1 MFHGTFV
8 EPFDSA
14 AAATTFPVSYKNP
27 QVQAVCQNATKLD
40 AFRQSYIGIMQDMVT
55 KLNAIDQSSSLN
67 DRLSGYKT
75 QLVRI
80 NDVSNALTSI
90 IALFNGD
97 ESTSTANAVQ
107 NLVSLAEGL
116 GGGTDTASLAATKDL
131 LNNVE
136 AALKLLYSLTQKLE
150 RIRNFLISFLNISNQ
165 NLGYARLLCLKKQF
179 LDPSLMTIAT
189 SLNTSLQAC
198 EAALLSWCQAMA
210 ASDTSVS
217 TACQT
222 CQTAS
227 GTLSS
232 GSTAGTST
240 TSSTGSLTVS
250 AGACAAQSIG
260 SLTTTAT
267 TTGPCGQLQS
277 VCLSSEGSP
286 QLCQA
291 VYTQCLSS
299 PPSGSQSTCP
309 PGTGDIVYMKSDL
322 DTYQKIKSEFQVDR
336 VVGNVGDCP
345 VTKMTYDQKK
355 QEYDITSHPEIDQWG
370 VSNTLWGANG
380 GVVPDY
386 VAQKMNITNRCKGI
400 NDFDI
405 RSHKAIKNYVPVS
418 TADSLQSAATAASQ
432 RAQTCEQSFD
442 AASCP
447 VEGFDAPAYTAVI
460 TQGDGSTTDASARY
474 QTCPTVAPAG
484 TMSYDIRHHKD
495 YPSLIKNYTANCK
508 LPKICQNYVDCS
520 NVPIENNPDI
530 VKYVLR
536 STVPPP
542 QTCKKLADYNLQD
555 HPDFGTYNQTWQA
568 KLDVQSQAAA
578 DAATSSC
585 QSALAKYTAK
595 DANGN
600 PTPCKALSDYKLQQ
614 HPDFPAYT
622 QAWKATM
629 DQYASRDACGRLQ
642 KCKGVDQ
649 YTLSEIPAAQSL
661 TAQLAACQA
670 SLSAQST
677 STTGTASAS
686 TTAAPACT
694 PQSYDITQHPNISKY
709 VLRSTIPN
717 MMDKYQCD
725 VQKQKLLRRF
735 EKGGGAG
742 AGTVTDMSQ
751 YVLRKNVLPCPS
763 NDDIRQN
770 ITSYLSPA
778 DMQSACSAAG
788 YSESCADHFVKP
800 AGIETFDNST
810 EAQQKETPMLSMT
823 VKPYPQPH
831 SPSSDPYD
839 IFNHKDYRYDNPT
852 AGHMPKG
859 EAYAYAHIDNGKPV
873 PCKVAMER
881 VRKQCKPLGD
891 HDITQHPEYES
902 TLFRFGAVRDRCG
915 KIVPAPECPTTTDQC
930 GNVVRD
936 TSDSRGRSCC
946 DSELRKQKLRF
957 NALLKRYEAL
967 LNSSQNHTAQMQA
980 MHTTLTQMQTSINS
994 SQTTPASAGPQPST
1008 AQQAQPTQQALPR
1021 TTEPTQDQ
1029 QDTSGQA
1036 PTPVTQNGQ
1045 SLVQPLTDVSTA
1057 DGWVPSDAQLL
1068 DAPGSMWLPTN
1079 TSPYAVT

>member
-8 EPFDSA
+8 EPFDTR
-14 AAATTFPVSYKNP
+14 AAATSTAAATFPVSYKNP
-27 QVQAVCQNATKLD
+27 QVQAVCQNASKLD
-40 AFRQSYIGIMQDMVT
+40 SLRQSYIGIMQDMVT

-90 IALFNGD
+90 ISLFNGD

-107 NLVSLAEGL
+107 NLVMLVEGL
-116 GGGTDTASLAATKDL
+116 GSGTDTASLSATKSL
-131 LNNVE
+131 LNTVE

-150 RIRNFLISFLNISNQ
+150 KIRNFLISFLNISNQ

-179 LDPSLMTIAT
+179 LDPSLMTLAT
-189 SLNTSLQAC
+189 SLNTALQAC
-198 EAALLSWCQAMA
+198 ETALLSWCQAMA

-227 GTLSS
+227 GTL
-232 GSTAGTST
+232 TST
-240 TSSTGSLTVS
+240 SASGTAPPTVSPTGSLTSTTGSPSGVTTVS
-250 AGACAAQSIG
+250 P
-260 SLTTTAT
+260 
-267 TTGPCGQLQS
+267 TGPCGQLQS
-277 VCLSSEGSP
+277 VCLSSGGSP

-291 VYTQCLSS
+291 VYAQCLSA
-299 PPSGSQSTCP
+299 PLSGSQTACP

-322 DTYQKIKSEFQVDR
+322 DTYQKIKSEFDVDR

-355 QEYDITSHPEIDQWG
+355 QEYDITSHPDIDQWG

-386 VAQKMNITNRCKGI
+386 VAQKMNIANRCKGI

-405 RSHKAIKNYVPVS
+405 RSATAIKNYVPVS
-418 TADSLQSAATAASQ
+418 TANSLQTAAIAATQ

-442 AASCP
+442 SASCP
-447 VEGFDAPAYTAVI
+447 AAIEGFDAPAYTAVI
-460 TQGDGSTTDASARY
+460 TQTTGSSTDASMGY

-484 TMSYDIRHHKD
+484 TISYDIRHHKD

-508 LPKICQNYVDCS
+508 LPKVCQNYVDCS

-542 QTCKKLADYNLQD
+542 QICKQLADYNLQD
-555 HPDFGTYNQTWQA
+555 HPDFATYNQTWQA

-578 DAATSSC
+578 DSATSSC
-585 QSALAKYTAK
+585 QSTLGQYVAK

-600 PTPCKALSDYKLQQ
+600 PTQCKALSDYKLQQ

-622 QAWKATM
+622 QAWKATLN
-629 DQYASRDACGRLQ
+629 QYASRNACGQLE
-642 KCKGVDQ
+642 KCKGPDQ
-649 YTLSEIPAAQSL
+649 YTLAEIPAAQSL

-677 STTGTASAS
+677 TPMTAGTVSATTASTAS
-686 TTAAPACT
+686 GCRARP
-694 PQSYDITQHPNISKY
+694 SYDITQHPDISKY

-717 MMDKYQCD
+717 MMDKYQCAA
-725 VQKQKLLRRF
+725 QKQKLLRRF
-735 EKGGGAG
+735 EK
-742 AGTVTDMSQ
+742 AGTNSAGTDMSQ
-751 YVLRKNVLPCPS
+751 YVLRKNVVPCPTQ
-763 NDDIRQN
+763 DDIQQN
-770 ITSYLSPA
+770 ISSYLSPSA
-778 DMQSACSAAG
+778 MQSACSAAG
-788 YSESCADHFVKP
+788 YSESCADHFVRP
-800 AGIETFDNST
+800 GVEAFDGPTDTRQTDS
-810 EAQQKETPMLSMT
+810 PMLSMAI
-823 VKPYPQPH
+823 KPYPQPH
-831 SPSSDPYD
+831 VPSNDPYD
-839 IFNHKDYRYDNPT
+839 IYNHKDYRYDDPT
-852 AGHMPKG
+852 AGHMPKN
-859 EAYAYAHIDNGKPV
+859 EAYGYAHIDNGKAV
-873 PCKVAMER
+873 PCRVAMER
-881 VRKQCKPLGD
+881 VRKQCKPLAD
-891 HDITQHPEYES
+891 HDITEHPDYEG
-902 TLFRFGAVRDRCG
+902 TLFRYGAVRDRCG
-915 KIVPAPECPTTTDQC
+915 KIVPGPECPTTTDQC

-936 TSDSRGRSCC
+936 TSDTRGRSCC
-946 DSELRKQKLRF
+946 DTELRKQKLRF

-967 LNSSQNHTAQMQA
+967 LDSSQTNTTQMQA
-980 MHTTLTQMQTSINS
+980 MHTTLAQMQTSINS
-994 SQTTPASAGPQPST
+994 SQTTPAPSPAT
-1008 AQQAQPTQQALPR
+1008 PVTVQQAPPA
-1021 TTEPTQDQ
+1021 PTQDQ
-1029 QDTSGQA
+1029 SQATQQA
-1036 PTPVTQNGQ
+1036 PAPATQSEQ
-1045 SLVQPLTDVSTA
+1045 SGVQPVTDVSTA

-1068 DAPGSMWLPTN
+1068 DAPGSMWLPAN

>member
-8 EPFDSA
+8 EPFDTG

-27 QVQAVCQNATKLD
+27 QVQAVCQNASKLD
-40 AFRQSYIGIMQDMVT
+40 GLRQSYIGIMQDMVT

-90 IALFNGD
+90 IGLFNGD
-97 ESTSTANAVQ
+97 DSTSTANAVQ

-116 GGGTDTASLAATKDL
+116 GGGTETTSLSATKDL
-131 LNNVE
+131 LNTVE
-136 AALKLLYSLTQKLE
+136 ASLKLLYSLTQKLE

-179 LDPSLMTIAT
+179 LDPTIMTLAT

-198 EAALLSWCQAMA
+198 ETALLSWCQAMA
-210 ASDTSVS
+210 ATDTSVS
-217 TACQT
+217 SACQT

-232 GSTAGTST
+232 SSTSGTLTTTPTGSVGGTSAV
-240 TSSTGSLTVS
+240 SPTGSLT
-250 AGACAAQSIG
+250 GAATAA
-260 SLTTTAT
+260 
-267 TTGPCGQLQS
+267 GPCGQLQS
-277 VCLSSEGSP
+277 VCLSSGGSP
-286 QLCQA
+286 TLCQA

-299 PPSGSQSTCP
+299 PLGGSQTTCP

-322 DTYQKIKSEFQVDR
+322 DTYQKIKSEFNVDR

-355 QEYDITSHPEIDQWG
+355 QEYEITTHPDIDQWG

-386 VAQKMNITNRCKGI
+386 VAQKMNIANRCKGI

-405 RSHKAIKNYVPVS
+405 RSSAAIKNYVPVS
-418 TADSLQSAATAASQ
+418 TANSLQSAATAAAQ

-442 AASCP
+442 SGSCTVP

-460 TQGDGSTTDASARY
+460 TQTDGSTTDTSSMY
-474 QTCPTVAPAG
+474 QTCPTVAPVG

-495 YPSLIKNYTANCK
+495 YPSLMKNYTANCK

-536 STVPPP
+536 SSVPPP
-542 QTCKKLADYNLQD
+542 QTCKQLADYNLQD
-555 HPDFGTYNQTWQA
+555 HPDFGIYNQTWQA
-568 KLDVQSQAAA
+568 KLDVESQAAA

-585 QSALAKYTAK
+585 QSTLGQYTAK

-622 QAWKATM
+622 QAWKATL
-629 DQYASRDACGRLQ
+629 DQYAGRNACGQYQ
-642 KCKGVDQ
+642 KCKAVGQ
-649 YTLSEIPAAQSL
+649 YSLADIPAAQSL

-677 STTGTASAS
+677 VSTTSGAASATS
-686 TTAAPACT
+686 QCN
-694 PQSYDITQHPNISKY
+694 PQSYDITQHPDIAKY

-717 MMDKYQCD
+717 MMDKYQCAE
-725 VQKQKLLRRF
+725 QKQKLLRRL
-735 EKGGGAG
+735 EKARGGAQSG
-742 AGTVTDMSQ
+742 GTATDMSQ
-751 YVLRKNVLPCPS
+751 YVLRKNVVPCPTK
-763 NDDIRQN
+763 DDIRQN
-770 ITSYLSPA
+770 ISTYLSPT

-788 YSESCADHFVKP
+788 YSESCADHFVK
-800 AGIETFDNST
+800 ASGVETFDNPT
-810 EAQQKETPMLSMT
+810 DTRQTETPMLSMAI
-823 VKPYPQPH
+823 KPYPQPH
-831 SPSSDPYD
+831 IPSSDPYD
-839 IFNHKDYRYDNPT
+839 IYNHKDYRYDDAT
-852 AGHMPKG
+852 AGHMPKS
-859 EAYAYAHIDNGKPV
+859 EAYAYAHIDNGKAV
-873 PCKVAMER
+873 PCRVAMER

-936 TSDSRGRSCC
+936 TSDTRGRSCC

-967 LNSSQNHTAQMQA
+967 LSSSQTNTAQMQA
-980 MHTTLTQMQTSINS
+980 MHSTLAQMQTSINS
-994 SQTTPASAGPQPST
+994 SQTTPASAAPPTT
-1008 AQQAQPTQQALPR
+1008 APAATADSTQQAPA
-1021 TTEPTQDQ
+1021 TAAPAQDQ
-1029 QDTSGQA
+1029 QDASGKAQSGQ
-1036 PTPVTQNGQ
+1036 PV
-1045 SLVQPLTDVSTA
+1045 VQPMMDVSTA
-1057 DGWVPSDAQLL
+1057 DGWLPSDAQLL